1 MYEVISLDNYKE
13 MYFKMFNAAQD
24 AIELLIKAQQEC
36 EELYIS
42 GQEKSEACEKQ
53 YNDK

>member
-1 MYEVISLDNYKE
+1 MYGVIGLDNYKE

-42 GQEKSEACEKQ
+42 EQEKSQECKKQ
-53 YNDK
+53 YDEK